1 MALTTLQAAQA
12 ARDRIT
18 EQPESVA
25 GYTLAKILA
34 MIPYVVKDYGLE
46 VARDSARRNYS
57 QTDPAIVTASIVAGV
72 ADLSTIFSTSK
83 VYEETFELA
92 ELYVAN
98 SGTPGRVRLVRS
110 REQLSMTRST
120 EGNYVMAF
128 WSGDKMY
135 FRSLAGGTTDLTDTL
150 LIQANKEPAADL
162 SDLHAR
168 LEEDFIIYL
177 AARAAAELG
186 RGSATAQ

>member
-1 MALTTLQAAQA
+1 
-12 ARDRIT
+12 
-18 EQPESVA
+18 
-25 GYTLAKILA
+25 
-34 MIPYVVKDYGLE
+34 MIQHVVKDYGLA

-57 QTDPAIVTASIVAGV
+57 QTDPATTTIAIVSGV
-72 ADLSTIFSTSK
+72 ADVSTLFSTSK

-98 SGTPGRVRLVRS
+98 SGTPVRVRLVRS

-120 EGNYVMAF
+120 EGNYIMGF
-128 WSGDKMY
+128 WSGEAMY
-135 FRSLAGGTTDLTDTL
+135 FRSLAGGTAGLTDTL
-150 LIQANKEPAADL
+150 MVQANKEPAADL

-186 RGSATAQ
+186 RGSAVAQ